1 MQEQAAGRPV
11 VKIEAAAGKGGL
23 GGQAVGAA
31 GALKKCFIAGHG
43 TGQGELGKEV
53 VVLFTQAEHQR
64 QRAGGRNAQRAGIG
78 CASQHGST
86 VLKGGKLH
94 GIRGICLRLEYAP
107 KCKHKVLGSD
117 GVIRGSAL
125 DGLVGQAVLDL
136 EGVGLAI
143 GGDRPA
149 LGQIGH
155 DLAIRFFAD
164 KPAVKV
170 LAGDHV
176 RGSRSHLRVEV
187 CGNGI
192 HEPCK
197 AWRTGTAA
205 AAGERKQER
214 SSKHCC
220 GNTEE
225 LFQGDDLILWY
236 LRKKASC
243 IQKAL
248 YFDKCSRN
256 SGKIQLQNCE
266 FTLLFGAKRAFFRC
280 QLRLN
285 GL

>member
-1 MQEQAAGRPV
+1 VEFAA
-11 VKIEAAAGKGGL
+11 
-23 GGQAVGAA
+23 
-31 GALKKCFIAGHG
+31 
-43 TGQGELGKEV
+43 
-53 VVLFTQAEHQR
+53 
-64 QRAGGRNAQRAGIG
+64 
-78 CASQHGST
+78 
-86 VLKGGKLH
+86 
-94 GIRGICLRLEYAP
+94 LEN
-107 KCKHKVLGSD
+107 S
-117 GVIRGSAL
+117 
-125 DGLVGQAVLDL
+125 
-136 EGVGLAI
+136 
-143 GGDRPA
+143 
-149 LGQIGH
+149 
-155 DLAIRFFAD
+155 
-164 KPAVKV
+164 
-170 LAGDHV
+170 
-176 RGSRSHLRVEV
+176 
-187 CGNGI
+187 
-192 HEPCK
+192 
-197 AWRTGTAA
+197 

>member
-107 KCKHKVLGSD
+107 ECKHKVLGSD

-125 DGLVGQAVLDL
+125 DGFVGQAVLDL
-136 EGVGLAI
+136 EGVGPAI

-187 CGNGI
+187 CGDGI

-214 SSKHCC
+214 SSKQCC

-236 LRKKASC
+236 LRKRLFVYKKHSASTSVAETAAKYNC
-243 IQKAL
+243 RIVNLPCFLGQKGRFSVA
-248 YFDKCSRN
+248 
-256 SGKIQLQNCE
+256 NC
-266 FTLLFGAKRAFFRC
+266 G
-280 QLRLN
+280 
-285 GL
+285 